1 MIKKLI
7 VIKFV
12 TLFGSESVARSLT
25 TYTEAKSNY
34 YRGVIENEPSKPT
47 CPPGIDIYDATIWA
61 YAVNLYD
68 YFFFSIFGTFAF
80 LAMLGHLAL
89 KMFLFFL

>member
-1 MIKKLI
+1 MLKKLI

-12 TLFGSESVARSLT
+12 NLFGSESVAKSLA

-34 YRGVIENEPSKPT
+34 YRGVTEHEPSRPI
-47 CPPGIDIYDATIWA
+47 CPPGIDIYDTAIWA

-80 LAMLGHLAL
+80 LAMLGHLTL
-89 KMFLFFL
+89 KMILFLL